1 MINSL
6 LFDESVASG
15 IFNTTVET
23 IAEKPSST
31 PQHVPVNTESID
43 LSIISWSETTL
54 TRNQKK
60 NYRKCGRNLRKNKK
74 VCIENYY
81 YMNIHNILTYF
92 FFRNI
97 WIVNQIQIML
107 IPTIPTRKTSGLRSA
122 TKTQKIAAMRVP
134 VQCYLRVQLT
144 GNTDPIILYQSPL
157 H

>member
-1 MINSL
+1 MFNL
-6 LFDESVASG
+6 LSIKLEYDSTNDNTMTNGLVFDESVASG

-81 YMNIHNILTYF
+81 FMNIHNILTYF
-92 FFRNI
+92 FFQKYLDSEPNPNYVDTNNSNQENI
-97 WIVNQIQIML
+97 W
-107 IPTIPTRKTSGLRSA
+107 PTLCNK
-122 TKTQKIAAMRVP
+122 
-134 VQCYLRVQLT
+134 
-144 GNTDPIILYQSPL
+144 DPKD
-157 H
+157 